1 MATFRERPY
10 SRSNFL
16 VDLGSGEVDGVE
28 GGFSEVQIP
37 EGRLEA
43 VAYRSGNEKTNE
55 PRQLPGRLSHENLV
69 LKRGVIG
76 SLNLYEWWR
85 EVRDGRRDA
94 MRTVTV
100 QLLSEDRAGPVLT
113 WRFRNAW
120 PVRYGFEPLSTVDC
134 GPAVEF
140 IELAFEGMD
149 IE

>member
-1 MATFRERPY
+1 MATLRERPY

-16 VDLGSGEVDGVE
+16 VDLGTGDTGTVE
-28 GGFSEVQIP
+28 AGFSEVRIP

-55 PRQLPGRLSHENLV
+55 PRKLPGGLSHENLV

-100 QLLSEDRAGPVLT
+100 QLLSEDREGPVLT

-120 PVRYGFEPLSTVDC
+120 PVRYGFEPLSTLDC

-140 IELAFEGMD
+140 IELAFEGM
-149 IE
+149 ELE

>member
-1 MATFRERPY
+1 MATLRERPY
-10 SRSNFL
+10 SRSNFQ
-16 VDLGSGEVDGVE
+16 VDLGTGEVDSVVA
-28 GGFSEVQIP
+28 GFTEVRLP

-55 PRQLPGRLSHENLV
+55 PRKLPGSLSHENLV
-69 LKRGVIG
+69 LRRGVIG
-76 SLNLYEWWR
+76 SLDLYEWWK
-85 EVRDGRRDA
+85 EVRDGGREA

-100 QLLSEDRAGPVLT
+100 QLLSEDRTGPVLT

-120 PVRYGFEPLSTVDC
+120 PVGYGFEPLSTLDC

-140 IELAFEGMD
+140 IELAFEGME